1 MLLRSIRVLLLL
13 AIFSVAACS
22 DDNVDNNSNNTE
34 NSSKV
39 KQQSATSVEEQW
51 GVDEFSVRL
60 SSAGYMLDVRYRVT
74 DTIKAMPLFSR
85 KLRPFI
91 INEASGDKYG
101 VPASPKIG
109 YLRQAPSVLK
119 ENKVYFLF
127 IANPGKRLKK
137 GDKLTLV
144 IGDFR
149 VEHLTIE

>member
-119 ENKVYFLF
+119 ENKVYFF
-127 IANPGKRLKK
+127 VYRKSRKATKKR
-137 GDKLTLV
+137 GQID
-144 IGDFR
+144 IGYW
-149 VEHLTIE
+149 